1 MEYKD
6 IMKIYRMNP
15 IESYENILLEPTERM
30 DDICNYVL
38 ITLYAV
44 DDVIRKNTGK
54 SYYYYIEDL
63 NSIYYV
69 LDSLQFLE
77 ISKEEFEMGVF
88 KLDFSKLIYKFT
100 CAKKFCVEDESVCQL
115 RINSWGREYIKC
127 KDLLKK
133 YQIEYLRIREF
144 VDKYY
149 FEKKTLYDEIIEIL
163 LCQIDEKNASKI
175 CGINEQLRIK
185 LLS

>member
-15 IESYENILLEPTERM
+15 IESYENILLEPTERI
-30 DDICNYVL
+30 DDICNCVL

-69 LDSLQFLE
+69 L
-77 ISKEEFEMGVF
+77 GV
-88 KLDFSKLIYKFT
+88 S
-100 CAKKFCVEDESVCQL
+100 
-115 RINSWGREYIKC
+115 
-127 KDLLKK
+127 
-133 YQIEYLRIREF
+133 
-144 VDKYY
+144 
-149 FEKKTLYDEIIEIL
+149 
-163 LCQIDEKNASKI
+163 
-175 CGINEQLRIK
+175 
-185 LLS
+185 